1 MKRQNDPA
9 DKVRLRRGHHLGHYD
24 RETVNAILDSG
35 FLAHVGYVDD
45 GAPLV
50 TPMLYWRDGDYVY
63 WHGSTA
69 SRAMKSVVNREVCM
83 SVTHLDGLVLAKS
96 AFHHSA
102 NYRSVMLF
110 GTAEAI
116 LDRDEKIEHL
126 RVFMEQRFP
135 GRWDQLR
142 PVKEKELK
150 GTLIVRMKID
160 QYAAKIRTGP
170 PSVDAEDKSVPVWIG
185 ELPLLHQFGAA
196 LSCEDD
202 TVGASIP
209 QNILQHVGHVL

>member
-1 MKRQNDPA
+1 M
-9 DKVRLRRGHHLGHYD
+9 
-24 RETVNAILDSG
+24 NAILDSG
-35 FLAHVGYVDD
+35 FLAHIGYVDD

-50 TPMLYWRDGDYVY
+50 TPMLYWREGDYVY

-69 SRAMKSVVNREVCM
+69 SRAMKSVVNRQVCV

-110 GTAEAI
+110 GEAEAI

-142 PVKEKELK
+142 PVKEKEL
-150 GTLIVRMKID
+150 
-160 QYAAKIRTGP
+160 
-170 PSVDAEDKSVPVWIG
+170 
-185 ELPLLHQFGAA
+185 
-196 LSCEDD
+196 
-202 TVGASIP
+202 
-209 QNILQHVGHVL
+209 